1 MWNPPVP
8 GPESV
13 SPILAGRFLTAGPP
27 EKLLV
32 KSDNGGM
39 FLKEISVFWEFLDG
53 LEVMFLGFHCH
64 GPGLI
69 SVK

>member
-1 MWNPPVP
+1 M
-8 GPESV
+8 SFA
-13 SPILAGRFLTAGPP
+13 LQGRFLTAGPP